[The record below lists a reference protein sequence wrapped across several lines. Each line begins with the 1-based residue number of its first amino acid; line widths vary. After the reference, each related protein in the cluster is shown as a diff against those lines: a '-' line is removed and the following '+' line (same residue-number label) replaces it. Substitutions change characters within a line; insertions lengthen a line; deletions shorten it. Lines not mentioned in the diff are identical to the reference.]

1 MLKKNRDT
9 EQSRGRRA
17 RVKIWVRAVRL
28 PHDRIHRLGQTKL
41 ENLSSETQT
50 RAKGVDFTHSI
61 LNDDVRQVSTLR
73 KRMCSMC
80 RNLLLNIHS
89 TAKHPGNLT
98 NALKN
103 KHQLRTKKKKNKQT
117 EEFPVFLFLQGLQRL
132 SIFWAINVQ
141 DKTLQASSCCQLC

>member
-1 MLKKNRDT
+1 MKCLKKKNRDT

-28 PHDRIHRLGQTKL
+28 PHDRIHRLGQTKP

-89 TAKHPGNLT
+89 TAKHSGNHT
-98 NALKN
+98 NTLKN
-103 KHQLRTKKKKNKQT
+103 KHQLRTKKKKKTNKQ
-117 EEFPVFLFLQGLQRL
+117 
-132 SIFWAINVQ
+132 
-141 DKTLQASSCCQLC
+141 KSSLYFYFFKARSV